1 MPLQARPQTRAERTA
16 YAETSRYDDV
26 IAFLEAL
33 KLPIT
38 WIATSDQGRK
48 VPLVTVGKGKLKVYI
63 QANIHAGEVEGKEAA
78 LMLLRDLPK
87 THPKLLEKLTLFVC
101 PIYNCDGNEKWGDGK
116 RNRGSQDGPELIGER
131 ANGAGLD
138 LNRDCMKAESP
149 EMRGVLEHIYLKHD
163 PALVLDLH
171 TTNGTRHGF
180 HLTYSPPLSPNT
192 DPDVLTYVRD
202 TLLPTVRKKLEKD
215 KAWKLFDYGNTER
228 RGTERVWAT
237 FGEEP
242 RYVTNY
248 AGLRGRL
255 SVLSEATSFLPF
267 ETRVKV
273 TYDFVLA
280 VLEEAAKDST
290 KIQKLVKDA
299 DKRRRSE
306 LGVRFEMAPR
316 GTETIPLEK
325 PRPESEIDHRKAAKE
340 IEQVALPIW
349 DRFKT
354 TKTRPVP
361 KGYLVCHP
369 PVVEL
374 LKRHGIL
381 GSAILHKGIVES
393 FNVRQKNT
401 GRVSF
406 QGHQLVQMEGD
417 WAAQGEGTANCWYVS
432 MDQPLQALIFLLLE
446 PESLD
451 GAVAWGFLESV
462 EYKIPLPI
470 FRIP

>member
-1 MPLQARPQTRAERTA
+1 
-16 YAETSRYDDV
+16 
-26 IAFLEAL
+26 
-33 KLPIT
+33 
-38 WIATSDQGRK
+38 
-48 VPLVTVGKGKLKVYI
+48 
-63 QANIHAGEVEGKEAA
+63 
-78 LMLLRDLPK
+78 
-87 THPKLLEKLTLFVC
+87 
-101 PIYNCDGNEKWGDGK
+101 
-116 RNRGSQDGPELIGER
+116 
-131 ANGAGLD
+131 
-138 LNRDCMKAESP
+138 
-149 EMRGVLEHIYLKHD
+149 MRGVLESIYLKHD

-192 DPDVLTYVRD
+192 DPDVLAYVRD

-273 TYDFVLA
+273 TYDFVLT

-361 KGYLVCHP
+361 KAYLVHDDG
-369 PVVEL
+369 VIAL
-374 LKRHGIL
+374 LQRHGVQMKAL
-381 GSAILHKGIVES
+381 EAPYTKPVQA
-393 FNVRQKNT
+393 FAVRQKT
-401 GRVSF
+401 VGRVAF
-406 QGHQLVQMEGD
+406 QGHKQVQLEGE
-417 WAAQGEGTANCWYVS
+417 WGSPTTGNTSNIGGWIVS
-432 MDQPLQALIFLLLE
+432 TDQPRQALLFHLLE

-451 GAVAWGFLESV
+451 GLVAWGLTET
-462 EYKIPLPI
+462 EPQITI